1 MKNHQCNAW
10 VITAVFGDSDPL
22 RAAYGNDPM
31 GDEEDFPTVP
41 EKVFGAARLAVAM
54 GKSTENLEWDEPIGD
69 ATPAPAK
76 PAKSFIK
83 SSDERFVKVSAAIRQ
98 LCGPHG
104 METAGEMI
112 EAAKKLRDGERAEFL
127 ANA

>member
-31 GDEEDFPTVP
+31 GDEEDFPTVT

-54 GKSTENLEWDEPIGD
+54 GKSTADLTWDEEIG
-69 ATPAPAK
+69 TPVPAK
-76 PAKSFIK
+76 PATDFVK
-83 SSDERFVKVSAAIRQ
+83 SSEARFEKVCEKIREI
-98 LCGPHG
+98 CGEHG
-104 METAGEMI
+104 TETAEQMI
-112 EAAKKLRDGERAEFL
+112 EAARTLR
-127 ANA
+127 